1 MDKKLAKNCA
11 KDWANLRGLYKQFF
25 IFEKLIIITKQF
37 LTWYNRRSIIRILF
51 YGLPPIPPIISREL
65 TSRQGL
71 LVSKK
76 ESSGSEVGDCLNE
89 EEIRPKDKRKF
100 ERTFR

>member
-1 MDKKLAKNCA
+1 M
-11 KDWANLRGLYKQFF
+11 R
-25 IFEKLIIITKQF
+25 II
-37 LTWYNRRSIIRILF
+37 F
-51 YGLPPIPPIISREL
+51 YGLPPTPPIISREL

-100 ERTFR
+100 ERIFR